1 MPEIRTFCPLMTKDP
16 KQPVKC
22 NTECAWYS
30 EKKCALTSLPECIHQ
45 LNQHSKA
52 LQHNQK

>member
-30 EKKCALTSLPECIHQ
+30 EKKCALTFLPECIHQ
-45 LNQHSKA
+45 LNQLSKA